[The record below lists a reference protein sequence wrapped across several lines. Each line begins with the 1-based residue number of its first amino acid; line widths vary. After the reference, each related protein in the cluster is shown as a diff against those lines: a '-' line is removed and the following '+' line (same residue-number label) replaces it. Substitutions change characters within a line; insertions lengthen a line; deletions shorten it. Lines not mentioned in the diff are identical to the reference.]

1 VFGGVI
7 VILNTT
13 RITVKPENGN
23 ELGQTIGRLVE
34 PARDI
39 KGCRSF
45 RFYLDAADENSLLL
59 FSEWESEADL
69 NNYLQSNTFAILN
82 GAIKVLSLRSIEAKA
97 FVTAVRNEA

>member
-34 PARDI
+34 PVRDI

-59 FSEWESEADL
+59 FSEWETEADL
-69 NNYLQSNTFAILN
+69 NNYLRSNTFAILN